1 MVLRSCRDLER
12 ESETPG
18 CLAGRAH
25 ALHGASEFVDPAVA
39 LVVLDR
45 ASHGAGL
52 GSAGDHLGGVL
63 GVGSVPVLEIG
74 RNREARSSIYRS
86 DVIEYVFERGTAV
99 EAPERKRE
107 AGTRTRE
114 RFEPECLEDP
124 GRAGI
129 PGVRNKERL
138 ALVQRTKVCGLLI
151 LSGAHDY
158 LLDQCETRSQVH
170 EIGL

>member
-1 MVLRSCRDLER
+1 VVLRSCRDLER

-107 AGTRTRE
+107 PELVLASALNPSASRILA
-114 RFEPECLEDP
+114 EPASQ
-124 GRAGI
+124 GFGI
-129 PGVRNKERL
+129 RNASPSCSARKS
-138 ALVQRTKVCGLLI
+138 A
-151 LSGAHDY
+151 AF
-158 LLDQCETRSQVH
+158 
-170 EIGL
+170 